1 MLINVWLAMRA
12 NTDSPHSCWQWAF
25 NSAQHHWW
33 VLNPVSSTLKNL
45 SEIQPK
51 CRQCTGHATKREL
64 DSTFSTECFLQL
76 KLKKKEMWDL
86 NKLARF
92 GTVSLCHFSMLPSET
107 WVSQLNKEVPFSWK
121 DTDNDNISLCP
132 PLASSVL
139 TWDVQLCSSCIALEW
154 APLQQ
159 GPLWPPRDTWVDRG
173 RTVHSI
179 PNTAHLC
186 MLGPTPHEDH
196 VLHLR
201 HL

>member
-76 KLKKKEMWDL
+76 KLKKKKRCGIWINLLDL
-86 NKLARF
+86 ELWAYVIFPCFPQRNGF
-92 GTVSLCHFSMLPSET
+92 HN
-107 WVSQLNKEVPFSWK
+107 LNKEVPFSWK

-159 GPLWPPRDTWVDRG
+159 GPLWPPRDT
-173 RTVHSI
+173 
-179 PNTAHLC
+179 
-186 MLGPTPHEDH
+186 
-196 VLHLR
+196 
-201 HL
+201 